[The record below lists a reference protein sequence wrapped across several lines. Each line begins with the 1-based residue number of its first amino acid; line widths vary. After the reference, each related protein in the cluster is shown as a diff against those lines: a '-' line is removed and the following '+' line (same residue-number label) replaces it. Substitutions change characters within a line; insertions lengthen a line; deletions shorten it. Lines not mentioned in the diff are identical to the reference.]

1 MVLKHSYDNYEKL
14 LADVETN
21 NYPLNYAVVFT
32 DSQIY
37 DIDLNTRVID
47 APEFLSMERDHHA
60 ETIYFRVDRYVDHID
75 LSTKTCIVRY
85 VNAKGDA
92 YMYQVPFYD
101 VTTESKEGKMLFP
114 WCLSGAATVAP
125 GPVKF
130 SVKFYDVDKDGKISF
145 SLHTKV
151 AQGRV
156 LFGMDL
162 DQQLAEDYSLSAS
175 AEEDLRNKINRLT
188 ANNAVYWDFL

>member
-1 MVLKHSYDNYEKL
+1 MLIRHSYDNYEKL
-14 LADVETN
+14 VADIETN

-37 DIDLNTRVID
+37 DIDLNTRVIN

-60 ETIYFRVDRYVDHID
+60 ETIYFRVDRYVDQID

-85 VNAKGDA
+85 VNANGDA

-101 VTTESKEGKMLFP
+101 VTSEAEDGKMLFP
-114 WCLSGAATVAP
+114 WCLSGAVTAVP

-151 AQGRV
+151 AQGKV

-175 AEEDLRNKINRLT
+175 AEEDLRYRINQLT
-188 ANNAVYWDFL
+188 AHNAVFWEFL